1 MLRHHQPKISFPIA
15 IGERFQHE
23 IREVGQSGTDVNRKL
38 SASPLFLYP
47 PSPSQKEKLE
57 LFLPQTVNRKAEK
70 GVAAEKVFQ
79 RSNTATYSTFK
90 FTDRFDSHRKDE
102 TSSQVKCQQRKF

>member
-1 MLRHHQPKISFPIA
+1 MKMI
-15 IGERFQHE
+15 
-23 IREVGQSGTDVNRKL
+23 K
-38 SASPLFLYP
+38 PLFFFA
-47 PSPSQKEKLE
+47 SKR
-57 LFLPQTVNRKAEK
+57 TVNRKAEK

-102 TSSQVKCQQRKF
+102 TSSQVKCQQRKFQERTIRAVIADEKGFQLGRI